1 MSAQIF
7 FTPTKM
13 QKELTDH
20 FQSDI
25 TAKVFSYLHMY
36 ATMKGGSFYKFKE
49 PCEHP
54 LYREGDS
61 WKETL
66 KMTKRVF
73 NPGFDK
79 LVNYHR
85 SKKAFKGSADPFAG
99 KLFCSYFERTT
110 KTTYYIENKGLVEQL
125 INSIKA
131 KLTSS
136 PPRSLSKSKEVDVV
150 ILQPK
155 NTPIVSP
162 TGEQIVSPNVL
173 LRNTIQATT
182 SFAAPPSEPPV
193 DKLEEERIKLIVR
206 EMVNTWNS
214 PMRDRVILW
223 PSMVSKLY
231 DILQKYF
238 EGDLEKW
245 KKYCETIASDKFL
258 SGKASN
264 NYKLFFLQAIK
275 PEFLE
280 ANRDIAN
287 PPQRQSLNLYD
298 QANLI
303 NAHFADRSV
312 KLYTPLTEAKAEED
326 EKKIVN
332 NTITSLSEHEVEIL
346 TKEWEADYF
355 ARNPNANLVDTDR
368 FSKMLRRIDFEKFR
382 DVKIR
387 AQLGLSNEKQQQ
399 QISCAA

>member
-7 FTPTKM
+7 FMPNKM
-13 QKELTDH
+13 EKGLIDH

-25 TAKVFSYLHMY
+25 TAKIFGYLHNY
-36 ATMKGGSFYKFKE
+36 AAMKGGSFYKFKE

-54 LYREGDS
+54 LYRVGDS

-73 NPGFDK
+73 NPEFDK

-125 INSIKA
+125 INLIKA
-131 KLTSS
+131 KLDSS
-136 PPRSLSKSKEVDVV
+136 PPRSSSKSKDVDVV

-173 LRNTIQATT
+173 LRNTKQAIT
-182 SFAAPPSEPPV
+182 SFAEPPSKPAV
-193 DKLEEERIKLIVR
+193 DNLEEEKIKLSVK

-214 PMRDRVILW
+214 QMQDRVILW
-223 PSMVSKLY
+223 PSMVSKLHK
-231 DILQKYF
+231 ILQTYF
-238 EGDLEKW
+238 GGDLEKF
-245 KKYCETIASDKFL
+245 KKYCEAMASDKFL
-258 SGKASN
+258 SGKASS

-280 ANRDIAN
+280 ANREIAN
-287 PPQRQSLNLYD
+287 PPQRQSLNLD
-298 QANLI
+298 NQTNLI
-303 NAHFADRSV
+303 NAHFDDRKV
-312 KLYTPLTEAKAEED
+312 KLYTPIADKAKED

-332 NTITSLSEHEVEIL
+332 NTIASLSENEVEIL
-346 TKEWEADYF
+346 TKEWESDYF

-368 FSKMLRRIDFEKFR
+368 FSKMLRRIDFENFR

-387 AQLGLSNEKQQQ
+387 AQLGLSNEEQQQ
-399 QISCAA
+399 QELCAA